1 MKISTG
7 MLIFSLAAHSFD
19 FDFDCGSGCK
29 IPKEWICDGED
40 DCGPDCGQANVDET
54 PEQCQDQCSPYTFDC
69 GHGYCIRKE
78 RQCDGINDCEDKC
91 RGEAD
96 CTDDESPE
104 LCLDNL
110 DDFFSNCDF
119 FRP

>member
-1 MKISTG
+1 MW
-7 MLIFSLAAHSFD
+7 FE
-19 FDFDCGSGCK
+19 CGGFESGRCLK
-29 IPKEWICDGED
+29 KNRICDGRA
-40 DCGPDCGQANVDET
+40 DCPDARDES
-54 PEQCQDQCSPYTFDC
+54 PELCTDQCSPYTFDC

-119 FRP
+119 FSKVNIYQ